1 MTHLYRKTPY
11 FATGLLAAVVLC
23 FGFSAQA
30 QRPELKRPQTDQG
43 PPPETSAPK
52 KSKHRTRAI
61 AVIEFLPGG
70 SARLVPIALWMD
82 GKYYDASL
90 YAANPEPLAV
100 QPGTVYEALNY
111 GETAGTFVVS
121 MPKQLN
127 GNWEA
132 DGRWS
137 PYRAMDAKL
146 AADAAKQAK
155 PKSNPGKAIFTSG
168 ADEGPP
174 VLRRPGQPGASDQ
187 TQAASAG
194 TTGGSSSKTESSG
207 SATSS
212 STGDTAS
219 AAANSGRPTLKRPT
233 DETSASSPQSSPP
246 ASAPAASNDGPDR
259 PTLRN
264 PSAPAASSKSAA
276 STGVS
281 AASNDTDAD
290 RPVLS
295 RGQQPQAASPKP
307 APSTPTAHAIP
318 EKPSSGPLRALAAI
332 SDAGKYENRPLLYS
346 MAPEQQQLLAQPM
359 LALALAD
366 LRAYA
371 AKHPTS
377 PAVPKGA
384 GIKDYDLRFF
394 DLDFSNT
401 PTIVL
406 TAKLPQGNAGSR
418 LFVYYATVVAHL
430 DINGIPIKVFSS
442 VTDTTHLDVY
452 PRMELVDALDAD
464 ANGRGDLLFRQ
475 YSDAGISYG
484 LYRVFPYNME
494 KVFEGGSSL

>member
-1 MTHLYRKTPY
+1 
-11 FATGLLAAVVLC
+11 LLALLLC
-23 FGFSAQA
+23 FGSFASA

-43 PPPETSAPK
+43 APPESAPK
-52 KSKHRTRAI
+52 KPKHRTRAI
-61 AVIEFLPGG
+61 GVIEFLPGG

-82 GKYYDASL
+82 GKYFDASL

-100 QPGTVYEALNY
+100 QSGTVYEALNY

-121 MPKQLN
+121 MPKQTN
-127 GNWEA
+127 GSWEA
-132 DGRWS
+132 DGHWT

-146 AADAAKQAK
+146 AAEAAKQAK
-155 PKSNPGKAIFTSG
+155 PKSDQGKAIFTSG

-174 VLRRPGQPGASDQ
+174 VLRRPGQSGASDKKQ
-187 TQAASAG
+187 TASGGTSGADQTASAG
-194 TTGGSSSKTESSG
+194 TTGSSSSPQSG
-207 SATSS
+207 TDASSS
-212 STGDTAS
+212 STDNTTS
-219 AAANSGRPTLKRPT
+219 APADSGRPTLKRPT
-233 DETSASSPQSSPP
+233 DEPP
-246 ASAPAASNDGPDR
+246 PSNAQTAPPGTINPSDPEPDR
-259 PTLRN
+259 PTLRR
-264 PSAPAASSKSAA
+264 PSTTQASGGSAT
-276 STGVS
+276 SS
-281 AASNDTDAD
+281 LEPSSHEDDPD

-295 RGQQPQAASPKP
+295 RGSQPQAAAPKP
-307 APSTPTAHAIP
+307 VPAPIAAM
-318 EKPSSGPLRALAAI
+318 KGSSGPVRALAAI

-346 MAPEQQQLLAQPM
+346 MAPEQQQLLAEPM

-377 PAVPKGA
+377 PAVAKTA
-384 GIKDYDLRFF
+384 AIKDYDLRFF

-418 LFVYYATVVAHL
+418 PFVYYATVVAHL
-430 DINGIPIKVFSS
+430 DINGNPIKVFSS
-442 VTDTTHLDVY
+442 ITDTTHLDVY
-452 PRMELVDALDAD
+452 SRMELVDAIDAD

-475 YSDAGISYG
+475 YSDTGISYG
-484 LYRVFPYNME
+484 LYRVSPYNME